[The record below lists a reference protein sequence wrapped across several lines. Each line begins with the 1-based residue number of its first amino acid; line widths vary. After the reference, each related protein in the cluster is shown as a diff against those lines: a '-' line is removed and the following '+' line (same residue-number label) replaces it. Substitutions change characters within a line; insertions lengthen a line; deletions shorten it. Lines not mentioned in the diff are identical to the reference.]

1 MNNVNVGN
9 VTAAAENNNDA
20 KNSIEINS
28 DMGEA
33 FGLHSFGNDLA
44 LMEII
49 DVANVAC
56 GFHAG
61 DPDTM
66 EETVAAAKEHGVR
79 IGAHPGLPDLTGF
92 GRREMKLTP
101 AEVESIILYQTGALV
116 GFLKKAGLELNHIK
130 PHGSLYG
137 MLSRDPELMR
147 SAAKVAALYDVPMF
161 GLAGTAHESVC
172 AEMGVP
178 FVSELYVDLNYN
190 PAGHLIIQRRPEATD
205 PAKAAERVRRVL
217 DDGLVET
224 SDGSTV
230 HIDFTSICVHSDA
243 ANSPAVAQ
251 AVRAALGG
259 R

>member
-9 VTAAAENNNDA
+9 VTASAGKNSAG

-66 EETVAAAKEHGVR
+66 EETVAAAKAHGVR

-147 SAAKVAALYDVPMF
+147 SAAKVAALYEVPMF

-178 FVSELYVDLNYN
+178 FVGELYVDLNYN
-190 PAGHLIIQRRPEATD
+190 P
-205 PAKAAERVRRVL
+205 
-217 DDGLVET
+217 
-224 SDGSTV
+224 
-230 HIDFTSICVHSDA
+230 
-243 ANSPAVAQ
+243 Q
-251 AVRAALGG
+251 AS
-259 R
+259 